1 MGIWVLAIEEARS
14 LMAEAET
21 VEDLDLRKKVVGWS
35 KIWQSRQGIQRVI
48 EIAKHLPP
56 VSVAG
61 GWDPNPYLLAV
72 KNGVVDLRSGELRQ
86 GIPEDLLTLSARV
99 DFDAAVTCS
108 RWDRFLVEI
117 FDGNTELVDYVQR
130 CVGYALTGDTSEQV
144 WWLLHG
150 SGANGKTTLLR
161 VLSAVLGSYARTV
174 PFSLVTLPERQIPDD
189 LADLPCKRLVF
200 ASEAIEGARLN
211 EARIKALTGGD
222 LIAARRLYGRWFT
235 FEPHLKLL
243 LCCNHRPAVRDAS
256 VGFWRRVQVIPF
268 TQSFHGADKDKDLDA
283 TLMAELPG
291 ILTWAV
297 RGCIAWQGEGLN
309 PPPVVVAASEEYR
322 QESDQLA
329 QFVEE
334 RCEEAPDAS
343 CRASDL
349 YSAYTA
355 WANNHRIIREDQLTI
370 TAFGRQVSMRF
381 PKEHTRDGNIYR
393 GIRHRATNGAA

>member
-268 TQSFHGADKDKDLDA
+268 TQSV
-283 TLMAELPG
+283 PP
-291 ILTWAV
+291 
-297 RGCIAWQGEGLN
+297 QGSWT
-309 PPPVVVAASEEYR
+309 VV
-322 QESDQLA
+322 
-329 QFVEE
+329 
-334 RCEEAPDAS
+334 
-343 CRASDL
+343 
-349 YSAYTA
+349 
-355 WANNHRIIREDQLTI
+355 
-370 TAFGRQVSMRF
+370 
-381 PKEHTRDGNIYR
+381 
-393 GIRHRATNGAA
+393 